1 MSCYDK
7 ARECMD
13 REELRNLQSELLV
26 KEVKYAYE
34 NTPLYKRKFDKIGL
48 KPEDIKGV
56 EDVKFIPFTT
66 KDDFRE
72 NYPFGMFAA
81 PMENIVRL
89 HASSGTTGKPVVVGY
104 TEKDL
109 DMWSECVA
117 RSLCAG
123 GMTKDDVFHVTYG
136 YGLFTGGLGLH
147 GGSQKLGCVTVPMST
162 GNTKKQIMLMRDF
175 QAKGI
180 CCTPSYIL
188 QIAETAKELG
198 YEPKELPIKSAFL
211 GAEPW
216 TEAMRDE
223 IQKTLDIKAF
233 NIFGL
238 TEILGPGVAYDC
250 DYRNGMHINEDNF
263 LAEIVDPKTFEPLPD
278 GEVGELIFT
287 TLTKEGVPNL
297 RYRTKDLA
305 SISNEPCACGRT
317 FRKLNRI
324 IGRSDDMLII
334 RGVNVFP
341 SQIEE
346 VLLKINGV
354 EPNYL
359 IVLDR
364 ENSVNDHFEIWIEI
378 NEAFFNE
385 EMGAMDEMKNKILGE
400 LHSVIGLRP
409 KLKLVEPFTIERTE
423 GKVKRVIDKRDLYK

>member
-1 MSCYDK
+1 MVYNK

-13 REELRNLQSELLV
+13 REELLKLQSTLLV

-34 NTPLYKRKFDKIGL
+34 NSPLYKKKFDQIGL
-48 KPEDIKGV
+48 KPEDIKGL
-56 EDVKFIPFTT
+56 EDIKFIPFTT
-66 KDDFRE
+66 KDDFRN
-72 NYPFGMFAA
+72 NYPFGTFAA
-81 PMENIVRL
+81 PKENIVRL
-89 HASSGTTGKPVVVGY
+89 HASSGTTGQPVVVGY
-104 TEKDL
+104 TENDL
-109 DMWSECVA
+109 EMWSECVA
-117 RSLCAG
+117 RALSAG
-123 GMTKDDVFHVTYG
+123 GMTKNDVFHVTYG

-147 GGSQKLGCVTVPMST
+147 GGSQKIGCTTVPMST
-162 GNTKKQIMLMRDF
+162 GNTKKQIRLMVDF
-175 QAKGI
+175 GAKGI

-188 QIAETAKELG
+188 QIAETARDLG
-198 YEPKELPIKSAFL
+198 IEPKDLPIKSAFL

-216 TEAMRDE
+216 TEAMRTE
-223 IQKTLDIKAF
+223 IQEILDIKAF

-250 DYRNGMHINEDNF
+250 DCRNGMHINEDNF
-263 LAEIVDPKTFEPLPD
+263 IAEILDPKTFEPLPD
-278 GEVGELIFT
+278 GEVGELVFT

-324 IGRSDDMLII
+324 VGRSDDMLII

-346 VLLKINGV
+346 VLLKFEGV

-364 ENSVNDHFEIWIEI
+364 ENSVSDHFEIWVEV
-378 NEAFFNE
+378 NENILND
-385 EMGAMDEMKNKILGE
+385 EMGALEDLKNKILGE
-400 LHSVIGLRP
+400 LHSIIGLRP
-409 KLKLVEPFTIERTE
+409 KIKLVEPYTIERCE